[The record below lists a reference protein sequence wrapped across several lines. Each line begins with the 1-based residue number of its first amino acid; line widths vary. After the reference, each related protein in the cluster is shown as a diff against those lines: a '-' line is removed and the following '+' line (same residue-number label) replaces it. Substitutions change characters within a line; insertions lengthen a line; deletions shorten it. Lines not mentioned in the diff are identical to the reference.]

1 VLVIDTNVWISYLLI
16 TPSTFGQK
24 LDQVLK
30 QDAYAFSEATFTE
43 LAEVLMRPKFA
54 RFSSDA
60 TRRDLLKKTAM
71 AAEWFMPEEI
81 ISACS
86 DPNDDKFLELAVA
99 ASAGHI
105 LTGDEDLL
113 CLDPFRN
120 IRITT
125 VASFQLDSI

>member
-1 VLVIDTNVWISYLLI
+1 MLVIDTNVWISYLLI

-43 LAEVLMRPKFA
+43 LTE
-54 RFSSDA
+54 
-60 TRRDLLKKTAM
+60 
-71 AAEWFMPEEI
+71 
-81 ISACS
+81 
-86 DPNDDKFLELAVA
+86 
-99 ASAGHI
+99 
-105 LTGDEDLL
+105 DEDLL